1 MTEDQV
7 RSVLTY
13 HAAGARVFAEDLN
26 TGDNLTMLNLQD
38 VRVKS
43 IIDDLI
49 VLEDKSGAD
58 DAIVIIKNVHGSNG
72 VIHAIDKVLI
82 PNL

>member
-1 MTEDQV
+1 
-7 RSVLTY
+7 
-13 HAAGARVFAEDLN
+13 
-26 TGDNLTMLNLQD
+26 MLNLQD

-58 DAIVIIKNVHGSNG
+58 DATVIIKNVHGSNG